1 MKDVWGETAVLKRI
15 FDLILALFGLILLSP
30 LLIVIAVVIKL
41 DSEGPIFYRG
51 VRTGK
56 DGIPFKI
63 YKFRTMVTNAEII
76 GGTSTAENDPRI
88 TRIGGILRKYKFDEL
103 PQLINVIKG
112 DMSLVGPRPEV
123 YEYTCM
129 YDEEEQVILTVTPGI
144 TDYASIKFRNL
155 NSILAAASTD
165 PDEYYRDVIR
175 PQKNM
180 LRVKYVKEQGFYTDL
195 KILFRTIGVLL
206 RSDK

>member
-1 MKDVWGETAVLKRI
+1 MEGSMGKRI
-15 FDLILALFGLILLSP
+15 FDFIVSFIGLILLSP
-30 LLIVIAVVIKL
+30 VMIIISLCIKL
-41 DSEGPIFYRG
+41 DSKGSVFYRG

-56 DGIPFKI
+56 YGQPFRI
-63 YKFRTMVTNAEII
+63 YKFRTMVKNAEQI

-88 TRIGGILRKYKFDEL
+88 TRLGNFLRKYKLDEL

-129 YDEEEQVILTVTPGI
+129 YDEDERVILTVSPGI

-155 NSILAAASTD
+155 NSILAAATTD

-175 PQKNM
+175 PQKNL
-180 LRVKYVKEQGFYTDL
+180 LRIKYVKDKGFYTDI
-195 KILFRTIGVLL
+195 KILIRTLGVILKP
-206 RSDK
+206 DKY

>member
-1 MKDVWGETAVLKRI
+1 MLKRI